1 MSSPD
6 SNLSVGSVGASN
18 QEERGPGAEGVA
30 RSAGTSKTRKRIHSS
45 DNDVKLLHSEC
56 G

>member
-18 QEERGPGAEGVA
+18 QEERAEGVA